1 MKRLYSIIIALM
13 AICSSAMGQT
23 ISVASIEA
31 EADTQTELVVTL
43 SGVAVETTALQ
54 FNLNLPDGITLD
66 ETAITKGTAAS
77 NHVLD
82 IRPLANGERLFVFY
96 NTDMA
101 LITDGE
107 LLHLPITTGSE
118 AGTLTGNINI
128 VRTATTDAVS
138 HTATGGNFTVTI
150 AAAEKMCAT
159 PVLTYQ
165 NGKVRCTCETEG
177 VTYVYTITSTGSTGQ
192 STDGLISLGTSFTI
206 SVKATRE
213 GYADSDVATTTVNL
227 AEVGDV
233 NGDGDVDIADVTEL
247 VNLILGK

>member
-1 MKRLYSIIIALM
+1 MKRIYNIIIALM

-23 ISVASIEA
+23 VSVAPKEA

-43 SGVAVETTALQ
+43 SGVAAETTALQ
-54 FNLNLPDGITLD
+54 FNLNLPEGITLD
-66 ETAITKGTAAS
+66 ETAITKGIAAS

-107 LLHLPITTGSE
+107 LLRLPITTGSE
-118 AGTLTGNINI
+118 AGTLSGNINL
-128 VRTATTDAVS
+128 VRTATIDAVS
-138 HTATGGNFTVTI
+138 HTATGGNFTITI
-150 AAAEKMCAT
+150 AAAEKKCAT

-177 VTYVYTITSTGSTGQ
+177 VTYDYTITPTGSTGQ
-192 STDGLISLGTSFTI
+192 SSDGFISLGTSFTV
-206 SVKATRE
+206 SVKAVRD
-213 GYADSDVATTTVNL
+213 GYADSDIATTTINL
-227 AEVGDV
+227 AAVGDV
-233 NGDGDVDIADVTEL
+233 NGDGDVNIADVTEL
-247 VNLILGK
+247 VNMILSK